1 MHHALLSNRRQV
13 LMLCAAASAT
23 PFSALAHH
31 GWSSFDI
38 DRPVYL
44 EGKVS
49 SVKWQNPHAELVLEV
64 GNAVKLPADLAQR
77 PVPAQA
83 AAVDAKAVLGKAQL
97 PTRKDS
103 KWEIELAPLSRM
115 EAWKVAEIKAGA
127 PFAVVGYTFKDEK
140 GDAVLRAEYIWVDGK
155 TYALRSGPA

>member
-1 MHHALLSNRRQV
+1 MQNPTRRNILV
-13 LMLCAAASAT
+13 LCATA

-44 EGKVS
+44 EGRVAS
-49 SVKWQNPHAELVLEV
+49 AKWQNPHAELVLDV
-64 GNAVKLPADLAQR
+64 SGQKLPADLAQR
-77 PVPAQA
+77 QVPAQTA
-83 AAVDAKAVLGKAQL
+83 QVDAKAVLSKAQL

-115 EAWKVAEIKAGA
+115 EAWKVAEIKTGA
-127 PFAVVGYTFKDEK
+127 AFAVVGYTFKEEK
-140 GDAVLRAEYIWVDGK
+140 GEAILRAEYVWVDGK
-155 TYALRSGPA
+155 TYALRSAPV